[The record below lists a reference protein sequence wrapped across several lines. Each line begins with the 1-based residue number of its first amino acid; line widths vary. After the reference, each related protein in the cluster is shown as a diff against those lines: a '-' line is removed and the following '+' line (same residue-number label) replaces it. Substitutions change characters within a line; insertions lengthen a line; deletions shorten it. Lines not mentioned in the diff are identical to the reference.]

1 MTFLN
6 VLVVKKSLRIGIV
19 VSMMLHIVILAINGL
34 IMNIYQ
40 NWRIKMKIIAWKIVG
55 YDEDNNEVE
64 IDIHKSH
71 VANVV
76 DDYITEEYE
85 EYEDE

>member
-1 MTFLN
+1 MP
-6 VLVVKKSLRIGIV
+6 
-19 VSMMLHIVILAINGL
+19 
-34 IMNIYQ
+34 
-40 NWRIKMKIIAWKIVG
+40 KIIAWKIVG

-64 IDIHKSH
+64 IDIHRSN

-85 EYEDE
+85 DEDED

>member
-1 MTFLN
+1 
-6 VLVVKKSLRIGIV
+6 
-19 VSMMLHIVILAINGL
+19 
-34 IMNIYQ
+34 
-40 NWRIKMKIIAWKIVG
+40 MKIISWKIVG

-64 IDIHKSH
+64 IDIHRSY
-71 VANVV
+71 VANIV

>member
-1 MTFLN
+1 
-6 VLVVKKSLRIGIV
+6 
-19 VSMMLHIVILAINGL
+19 
-34 IMNIYQ
+34 
-40 NWRIKMKIIAWKIVG
+40 MKIIAWKIVG

-85 EYEDE
+85 EYENE